1 MLTDGMALIVLI
13 SAPFVGSFLGTLAI
27 RLPDGRS
34 VIAGRSCCPS
44 CGATLGPMSLVPV
57 LSWALQR
64 GRCASCAGR
73 ISAFYPSIELAA
85 LGTAIWAASVHAGW
99 LLLASCALG
108 WALLALAAIDARRL
122 LLPDALTLPLIPA
135 GLVTIYAIGPDAIWA
150 HALGA
155 AAGWALFVGIDR
167 LYLWLRGRSGL
178 GRGDAKLLAGAGAW
192 VGLAGL
198 PSVVLLASVTA
209 LGWAAVAALRGG
221 RLRAGKVVPF
231 GPFIALGFWVVWLY
245 GPLRL
250 P

>member
-13 SAPFVGSFLGTLAI
+13 SAPFVGSFLGTLAV
-27 RLPDGRS
+27 RLPDGRP
-34 VIAGRSCCPS
+34 VIAGRSRCPS
-44 CGATLGPMSLVPV
+44 CGATLGPMSLIPV

-64 GRCASCAGR
+64 GQCVFCAGR

-85 LGTAIWAASVHAGW
+85 LGTALWAASVHSGW

-135 GLVTIYAIGPDAIWA
+135 GLVVIYAIGSDAIWV

-155 AAGWALFVGIDR
+155 GAGWAVFAGIDR
-167 LYLWLRGRSGL
+167 LYRWLRGRSGL
-178 GRGDAKLLAGAGAW
+178 GLGDAKLLAGAGAW

-198 PSVVLLASVTA
+198 PSVVLLASVMA
-209 LGWAAVAALRGG
+209 LGWAAGTTLRGG